1 MIPHSCLIPIAFLFL
16 TAPSVYQGALA
27 QDLAPL
33 ECAPFE
39 LITGERRANYG
50 DTGDSGPSI
59 GDIRAGTTQLLD
71 KDGNKR
77 GKVHYSATLVDTS
90 TEGQTIIDYQ
100 VYVFDSGGMAALS
113 QLFLPS
119 VSDTAQ
125 RATDGFHV
133 VMGGTGTFLGVQ
145 GEIQFGA
152 VKEGKRTITF
162 DISCD

>member
-1 MIPHSCLIPIAFLFL
+1 MTSRSCCIPTACLFL
-16 TAPSVYQGALA
+16 AASSAFQGAA
-27 QDLAPL
+27 GQDLTPL
-33 ECAPFE
+33 ECTPFE
-39 LITGERRANYG
+39 LITGERRADFG

-59 GDIRAGTTQLLD
+59 GDIRAGTTELLD

-77 GKVHYSATLVDTS
+77 GKVHYSATLVDIGA
-90 TEGQTIIDYQ
+90 EGQTIVDYQ
-100 VYVFDSGGMAALS
+100 VYVLDSGGMIALS

-119 VSDTAQ
+119 VSDTAR

-133 VMGGTGTFLGVQ
+133 VVGGTGTFQGVQ

-162 DISCD
+162 DIGCD